1 MPEADALEEQS
12 RKLNV
17 VIALLLRILLKDED
31 FTQKNRKGTGE
42 LAVYLKRH
50 GLEYQDIAAT
60 LDSPVASVR
69 ESAGA
74 AERRIDDAPVGGPRE
89 LRLPDMKGNRTGMI

>member
-1 MPEADALEEQS
+1 MAELDIAEEQS

-17 VIALLLRILLKDED
+17 VIALLLRILVKDED
-31 FTQKNRKGTGE
+31 FTQKKRKGTGE

-50 GLEYQDIAAT
+50 GLEYQDIAAI

-69 ESAGA
+69 ELVSRGS
-74 AERRIDDAPVGGPRE
+74 RE
-89 LRLPDMKGNRTGMI
+89 KKKQ

>member
-1 MPEADALEEQS
+1 METAKWPGLDILQEQS

-17 VIALLLRILLKDED
+17 IIALLLHLLLKDD
-31 FTQKNRKGTGE
+31 NLTQKKRKGTGE

-50 GLEYQDIAAT
+50 GLEYQDIAAI

-69 ESAGA
+69 ELVSRGS
-74 AERRIDDAPVGGPRE
+74 RKKR
-89 LRLPDMKGNRTGMI
+89 

>member
-1 MPEADALEEQS
+1 MADLDILQEQS

-17 VIALLLRILLKDED
+17 IIALLLHLLLKDD
-31 FTQKNRKGTGE
+31 DLTQKKRKGTGE

-50 GLEYQDIAAT
+50 GLEYQDIAAI

-69 ESAGA
+69 ELVSRGS
-74 AERRIDDAPVGGPRE
+74 RKKR
-89 LRLPDMKGNRTGMI
+89 

>member
-1 MPEADALEEQS
+1 MSEAEVLEAQS

-17 VIALLLRILLKDED
+17 VIALLLRILVRDED
-31 FTQKNRKGTGE
+31 FTQKKGRGTGE

-50 GLEYQDIAAT
+50 GLEYQDIAAI

-69 ESAGA
+69 ELVSRGS
-74 AERRIDDAPVGGPRE
+74 R
-89 LRLPDMKGNRTGMI
+89 KKK